1 MAHKLAYLQNLG
13 LGGVMYWEVTGDRQ
27 QTLVDLIADSVIAE

>member
-13 LGGVMYWEVTGDRQ
+13 LGGVMYWEITADRQ
-27 QTLVDLIADSVIAE
+27 ESLVDLIAASVMAE